1 MTAKYNYKMDKETNF
16 KDETPFEKE
25 VQRLLQQ
32 YINLESSAL
41 SNNTSESLR
50 IIQQIDKTYDTIF
63 RDLHFHEI
71 RESDL
76 WLYDNLK
83 NAHKSRIGMN
93 HVFNHLTDKY
103 MDELDEDEKE
113 RERFKREGTKTLLFN
128 KEDGIWYI
136 DLPDFLE
143 MGLGTKADLMM
154 VDGADTFLDKL
165 SKNSNAVKV
174 FVSVHRYDG
183 FEARISMIKK
193 GMNQDLLVQK
203 GHAPVDYGAY
213 YKLDVF
219 NGAQSDQ
226 VLWLCPVTEYVFG
239 GNYPNMIW
247 LNVMN

>member
-1 MTAKYNYKMDKETNF
+1 MDKETKF
-16 KDETPFEKE
+16 KEETPFEKE

-32 YINLESSAL
+32 YINLESTAL
-41 SNNTSESLR
+41 SNNTNESLR
-50 IIQQIDKTYDTIF
+50 IIQQIDKNYDTIF

-76 WLYDNLK
+76 WLYNNLK
-83 NAHKSRIGMN
+83 HAHKARTGMN
-93 HVFNHLTDKY
+93 HTFNHLTDKL
-103 MDELDEDEKE
+103 MDELNEEKRE
-113 RERFKREGTKTLLFN
+113 IERFKREGTKTLLFN
-128 KEDGIWYI
+128 KESGIWHI

-165 SKNSNAVKV
+165 SKNTNSVKV

-183 FEARISMIKK
+183 FEARISMINK
-193 GMNQDLLVQK
+193 GMNTDLLVQK

-219 NGAQSDQ
+219 NGAQGDH

-239 GNYPNMIW
+239 GSYPKMIW
-247 LNVMN
+247 LNVINK

>member
-1 MTAKYNYKMDKETNF
+1 MEDESINKEWV
-16 KDETPFEKE
+16 PSFEDN
-25 VQRLLQQ
+25 VQNLLQQ
-32 YINLESSAL
+32 YIWLESHAL
-41 SNNTSESLR
+41 SNNTDECLLIVKEIDR
-50 IIQQIDKTYDTIF
+50 IYEQIFSPHKF
-63 RDLHFHEI
+63 NEI

-76 WLYDNLK
+76 WIYHNLK
-83 NAHKSRIGMN
+83 HAHKARLGMN
-93 HVFNHLTDKY
+93 HVFNHMTDKL
-103 MDELDEDEKE
+103 MDELNEDEKE

-128 KEDGIWYI
+128 KENGIWYI

-174 FVSVHRYDG
+174 FVSLHKYDG
-183 FEARISMIKK
+183 FEARISMINK

-219 NGAQSDQ
+219 NGAQNDH

-239 GNYPNMIW
+239 GNYPDKIW
-247 LNVMN
+247 INVIK

>member
-1 MTAKYNYKMDKETNF
+1 MDNGTEYKEK
-16 KDETPFEKE
+16 TPFEKE
-25 VQRLLQQ
+25 VEWLMQQ
-32 YINLESSAL
+32 YINLESYAL
-41 SNNTSESLR
+41 SNHTDECLR
-50 IIQQIDKTYDTIF
+50 IVKEIDKTYETMFMEI
-63 RDLHFHEI
+63 RRSGI
-71 RESDL
+71 RESDF

-83 NAHKSRIGMN
+83 NAHKARIGMN

-128 KEDGIWYI
+128 KENGIWYI

-174 FVSVHRYDG
+174 FVSLHSYDG
-183 FEARISMIKK
+183 FEARISMINK
-193 GMNQDLLVQK
+193 GMNQDLLAQK

-219 NGAQSDQ
+219 NGAQSDH

-239 GNYPNMIW
+239 GNYPDKIW
-247 LNVMN
+247 INVIK